1 MNITPT
7 SEKYISPIIISER
20 SGLLSVFGRF
30 SETIS
35 RNTIID
41 RRTVTA
47 KDMRSP
53 ESHGTNS
60 VSIIKVAVANVGII
74 IFKL

>member
-1 MNITPT
+1 MTPT
-7 SEKYISPIIISER
+7 SEKYIKPIIINES

-35 RNTIID
+35 RKTIID
-41 RRTVTA
+41 SKTVTA

-53 ESHGTNS
+53 ESHGTNN
-60 VSIIKVAVANVGII
+60 VSIIRVAVANVGII